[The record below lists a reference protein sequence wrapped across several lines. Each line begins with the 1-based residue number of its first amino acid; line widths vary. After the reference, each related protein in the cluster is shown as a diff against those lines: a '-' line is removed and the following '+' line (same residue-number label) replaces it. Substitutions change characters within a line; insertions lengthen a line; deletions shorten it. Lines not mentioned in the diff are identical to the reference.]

1 MKQDNID
8 RLIEAGNWQ
17 LTMEKF
23 IDFRASSIKSYGYIG
38 SVMYGNYV
46 YDISSTIDK
55 SDESDRYIT
64 LEAIK
69 PSDKYDCIGETCEQQ
84 FDIHIDEEKYND
96 PVFGSTFAAS
106 DYTLR
111 GEDFEDLHA
120 FKKAVVRE
128 LLAMKCISPEKVEQ
142 YEYFKKNSC
151 GFFQQVHKA
160 MEKYKYMD
168 TKNFIDVCDWSL
180 DNNALNALREGEPC
194 VILDIGSVNIGNDI
208 FKLTAFEN
216 FGKLNIEYVHKKP
229 LPEYESFQMKEK
241 PFDFELNH
249 DNLDINFHIYNNG
262 GNCKSCV
269 LDVLAKDEDFSG
281 VKEAICN
288 MLQEDHAIFFD
299 KALNYKSIK
308 ENGTSFVNQL
318 DKAIE
323 GYYQKILSK
332 NNLSQDDMSCL
343 AQRYDKIVSAAFD
356 VTKNDVV
363 KAMINDGLSDKFIKK
378 VSRNMESINGGFT
391 PDWAS
396 DVLKK
401 REIKDMLK
409 AQSRKKNAGLEL

>member
-1 MKQDNID
+1 MNQDNID
-8 RLIEAGNWQ
+8 KLVEAGDWQ
-17 LTMEKF
+17 FTQENFNRIYMHPY
-23 IDFRASSIKSYGYIG
+23 RYYGTVYG
-38 SVMYGNYV
+38 SVMYGNNV
-46 YDISSTIDK
+46 YDILSSDNKGDCIV
-55 SDESDRYIT
+55 I
-64 LEAIK
+64 EALK
-69 PSDKYDCIGETCEQQ
+69 PSDEYDCMGETIEQK
-84 FDIHIDEEKYND
+84 FDIQMDAEKTGD
-96 PVFGSTFAAS
+96 SFALTFAAS
-106 DYTLR
+106 DLTLS
-111 GEDFEDLHA
+111 EEDLADFHA
-120 FKKAVVRE
+120 FKKAIVKE

-151 GFFQQVHKA
+151 GFFQQVYRA
-160 MEKYKYMD
+160 EEQYKYMNV
-168 TKNFIDVCDWSL
+168 KNFTEVCDWSL
-180 DNNALNALREGEPC
+180 NTNALNALKEGEPC
-194 VILDIGSVNIGNDI
+194 AIFDIGSVNIGNDI

-216 FGKLNIEYVHKKP
+216 CGKLNIEYEYKKP

-241 PFDFELNH
+241 PFDFDLNN

-262 GNCKSCV
+262 GNCKSCD

-401 REIKDMLK
+401 REIKNLLK
-409 AQSRKKNAGLEL
+409 AQSKKKDSGLEL